1 MINYKAVLYVVGF
14 LIGLTG
20 LLMLTSIPFSLYYNS
35 NDLIPLLACSTGSI
49 LVGIVIWFLTRKNRN
64 EIKIREGYLI
74 VSSGWI
80 IMSVIGA
87 LPFMLHG
94 SIPSFTDAFFETM
107 SGFTTT
113 GASILNDI
121 EGVPPGLLF
130 WRSMTQWIG
139 GMGIILL
146 SIAILPILGIG
157 GMQLFKAEVAG
168 PSKDKIHPRV
178 RETAKRL
185 WGIYVIFTVGQALLL
200 LSGGIN
206 VLDAV
211 CHSFCS
217 LSTGGFSTKNASAA
231 YFHSPY
237 IEYVIIIFMFIGG
250 TNFSLHYLA
259 LHGKFSAY
267 WKNEEFRFYL
277 IFTFVIVILVTL
289 FLTLHNSLPLEQAF
303 RETAFSIVSILS
315 STGFANTD
323 YEAWAPFFST
333 IFLILLL
340 FGASAG
346 STSGG
351 IKMIR
356 HYLLFKN
363 SFYEL
368 KRLIHPNAVIPVR
381 YNERAVSP
389 DIIIKI
395 GAFVILYLVVWAAGS
410 IIMAFTGLEFA
421 TAFGSV
427 AACLGNIG
435 PGLGSTGPSGNYSEV
450 TVFGKWF
457 LSSIM
462 LLGRL
467 EIYTIFLI
475 FTPALWKK

>member
-14 LIGLTG
+14 LTGLTG

-113 GASILNDI
+113 GASILVNI

-130 WRSMTQWIG
+130 WRSMTHWIG

-157 GMQLFKAEVAG
+157 GMQLFKAEVTG

-178 RETAKRL
+178 SETAKRL
-185 WGIYVIFTVGQALLL
+185 WGIYVVLTAGQALLL
-200 LSGGIN
+200 LSGGMN
-206 VLDAV
+206 FLDAV
-211 CHSFCS
+211 CHSFGTLAS
-217 LSTGGFSTKNASAA
+217 GGFSTKNASVA
-231 YFHSPY
+231 YFHSPF
-237 IEYVIIIFMFIGG
+237 IEYVIIFFMFIAG

-259 LHGKFSAY
+259 MHGKLSAY

-277 IFTFVIVILVTL
+277 IFTFVIVILSTL
-289 FLTLHNSLPLEQAF
+289 FLTLQNSLPLEQAF

-351 IKMIR
+351 IKMLR

-368 KRLIHPNAVIPVR
+368 KRLIHPSAVIPVR

-389 DIIIKI
+389 DIILKI

-410 IIMAFTGLEFA
+410 VVMAFTGLEFS

-435 PGLGSTGPSGNYSEV
+435 PGLGSTGPVGNYSEV

-457 LSSIM
+457 LSGIM